1 MDEGFEMKCD
11 ILRGFNDIRGHFV
24 FFLSFFLSK
33 CD

>member
-24 FFLSFFLSK
+24 FFDIFSE
-33 CD
+33 